1 MNINYITQNKQ
12 QHTSHPHHLPYS
24 PQCIKIGCRTKPYW
38 DGKTYYSL
46 CLKCL
51 QEGKLG
57 PFKERYY
64 KEDEYSTL
72 FWLTDIENKLQSEHL
87 ERKLQNEIKI

>member
-1 MNINYITQNKQ
+1 MNINHITQNKQ

-51 QEGKLG
+51 EEEELG
-57 PFKERYY
+57 PFKKRHH
-64 KEDEYSTL
+64 KVDEYSTL
-72 FWLTDIENKLQSEHL
+72 FWLTDH
-87 ERKLQNEIKI
+87 ERKVYDNYRKETTK